1 HTLADADAS
10 AAVDAVYDK
19 LGLFDE
25 HTWGAANPWHDHE
38 DGFDSGGLQWARK
51 CELAYAAAD
60 DAEDL
65 RHAGARRLGAR
76 YAPATGALAS
86 YLVLNPGGATRS
98 DTVTAFLPASTV
110 PLQTTVAVLDART
123 GATLPHHEE
132 VVRPQDWPTRP
143 YGRRLRL
150 TVADVPGCGE
160 VRLDVVPG
168 GGPAPV
174 TDLGLTGTIENDS
187 YRVEY
192 DLRGGVIGSIFD
204 KRAGR
209 ELVNDTAYAGMNQYV
224 YDRYS
229 TIGEVNHLS
238 GHIEAGGTHQL
249 ALLSGRTL
257 GRRPSLVRAE
267 RTAAGAVLEVA
278 LDGDGTAWLHT
289 AIALPAG
296 VPRVD
301 ITTRLHKQWTTTKES
316 IFFAFPFAAGA
327 LAGWELTGGA
337 GGPDLPTVP

>member
-1 HTLADADAS
+1 
-10 AAVDAVYDK
+10 
-19 LGLFDE
+19 
-25 HTWGAANPWHDHE
+25 
-38 DGFDSGGLQWARK
+38 
-51 CELAYAAAD
+51 
-60 DAEDL
+60 
-65 RHAGARRLGAR
+65 
-76 YAPATGALAS
+76 
-86 YLVLNPGGATRS
+86 
-98 DTVTAFLPASTV
+98 
-110 PLQTTVAVLDART
+110 
-123 GATLPHHEE
+123 TLPHHEE

-150 TVADVPGCGE
+150 TVADVPGCGA

-229 TIGEVNHLS
+229 TIGEVNHLP
-238 GHIEAGGTHQL
+238 GHIEASGTHQL
-249 ALLSGRTL
+249 ALLSARTL
-257 GRRPSLVRAE
+257 RRRPRLARAQ
-267 RTAAGAVLEVA
+267 RTAAREWLAVA
-278 LDGDGTAWLHT
+278 LDGGGIDCLHT
-289 AIALPAG
+289 PLALPAG

-301 ITTRLHKQWTTTKES
+301 VTNRLHKQWATTKES
-316 IFFAFPFAAGA
+316 ILFALPFAAG
-327 LAGWELTGGA
+327 
-337 GGPDLPTVP
+337 